1 MSVKVTKIAPIK
13 NWIDDYVIKIEE
25 TINGEVKVFIDPSL
39 LPQKLQ
45 DVFEKPPDPLYAP
58 RLKELI
64 SIMGRKRA
72 FARMSYG
79 IWSYRIPQE
88 IKDYLEKLIDRLS
101 LLSQKS
107 ENSPIRMS

>member
-1 MSVKVTKIAPIK
+1 
-13 NWIDDYVIKIEE
+13 
-25 TINGEVKVFIDPSL
+25 
-39 LPQKLQ
+39 
-45 DVFEKPPDPLYAP
+45 
-58 RLKELI
+58 
-64 SIMGRKRA
+64 MGRKRA